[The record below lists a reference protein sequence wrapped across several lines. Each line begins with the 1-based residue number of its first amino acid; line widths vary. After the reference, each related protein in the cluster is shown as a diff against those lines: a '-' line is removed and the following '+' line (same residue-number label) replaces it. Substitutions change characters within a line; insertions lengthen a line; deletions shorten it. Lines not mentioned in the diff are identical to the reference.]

1 MIRGLQL
8 RGELIRSLRLAK
20 GWSQLDLAQRA
31 GVGERTI
38 RNAESGRVIEGST
51 ASYIAGALEITLD
64 MLVRPQVDPA
74 GTFSVSKLDHA
85 FREVIF
91 SGRTTPLQ
99 EMLTTNFTWRIIGI
113 PMNDSISVARSYEQ
127 LYEILHSVRLH
138 LSQHQFHTWRMIGED
153 SAILNDTF
161 VMFSIL
167 TSENKRSRQYRCH
180 TVGRLEHQ
188 LCSHVT
194 QTWDYAI
201 VEE

>member
-38 RNAESGRVIEGST
+38 RNAESGRIIEGST
-51 ASYIAGALEITLD
+51 ASYIAGALEITLEK
-64 MLVRPQVDPA
+64 LVKPPADPA
-74 GTFSVSKLDHA
+74 GSFSISHLDFA

-91 SGRTTPLQ
+91 NGRTAPLQ
-99 EMLTTNFTWRIIGI
+99 EMLTTNFIWRIVGI
-113 PMNDSISVARSYEQ
+113 PINDTISVARSFEQ
-127 LYEILHSVRLH
+127 LSDVLHSVRSH
-138 LSQHQFHTWRMIGED
+138 LSQHHFHTWRIVGEE

-161 VMFSIL
+161 VMVSVL
-167 TSENKRSRQYRCH
+167 TSQHIPPRRYRCH

-188 LCSHVT
+188 RCSHVT
-194 QTWDYAI
+194 QTWDE
-201 VEE
+201 VVMEQ